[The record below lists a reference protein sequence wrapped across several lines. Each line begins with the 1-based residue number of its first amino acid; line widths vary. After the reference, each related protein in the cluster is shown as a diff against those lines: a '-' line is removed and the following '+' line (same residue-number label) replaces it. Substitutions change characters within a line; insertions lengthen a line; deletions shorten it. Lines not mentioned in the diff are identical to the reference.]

1 MQNNKNG
8 NTVVDKKKIW
18 RHGEL
23 GFLKI
28 SKLPKGLKETKTN
41 LLQKGSHGHDHTF
54 INGKFYQYQDGFTF
68 GYLVAK
74 DTSLLHPEHSP
85 NVGEALLP
93 NGYYQLIKQTEY
105 TPSGLIPVI
114 D

>member
-1 MQNNKNG
+1 M
-8 NTVVDKKKIW
+8 KKLQCY
-18 RHGEL
+18 RHGEIAL
-23 GFLKI
+23 LKI

-41 LLQKGSHGHDHTF
+41 VLMTGYHSNSHTF
-54 INGKFYQYQDGFTF
+54 DKGKLYLKQDGQTF

-85 NVGEALLP
+85 KTGDAKLP
-93 NGYYQLIKQTEY
+93 DGVYQLIKQNEF
-105 TPSGLIPVI
+105 TPDGLVPVI